1 MTQSFHAGMIAK
13 MMVSKHDIEIQE
25 QTFIAALLNKLCE
38 SKFWSMG
45 GEVTDNLD
53 HQTIRNENTVGI

>member
-1 MTQSFHAGMIAK
+1 MAQSFHAGMIAK
-13 MMVSKHDIEIQE
+13 IMVSKYDIEIHE
-25 QTFIAALLNKLCE
+25 QTFIAALLNKLGE

-45 GEVTDNLD
+45 GEITDNLD